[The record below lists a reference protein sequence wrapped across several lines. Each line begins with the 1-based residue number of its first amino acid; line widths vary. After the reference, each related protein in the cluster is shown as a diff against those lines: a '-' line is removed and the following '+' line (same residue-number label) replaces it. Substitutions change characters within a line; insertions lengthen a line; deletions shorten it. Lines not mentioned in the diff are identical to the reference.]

1 MTSVWI
7 RNTPA
12 SAAAVRHFLHEE
24 VEKAGLGY
32 EMADDAALLASE
44 LVGNSIRHAKAL
56 PAGYLNVTWV
66 INDDGVRVQVT
77 DGGGGKRP
85 HLRRVSLADT
95 TGRGLAIVAALA
107 DDWGV
112 DEEPAQTTVW
122 AHLPRTVHQPG

>member
-24 VEKAGLGY
+24 VEKAGLGR

-56 PAGYLNVTWV
+56 PAGYLNVTWL
-66 INDDGVRVQVT
+66 INGGGVRIQVT
-77 DGGGGKRP
+77 DGGGGQRP
-85 HLRRVSLADT
+85 HVRHVSTAST
-95 TGRGLAIVAALA
+95 TGRGLAIVEALA

-112 DEEPAQTTVW
+112 EEEPTQTTVW
-122 AHLPRTVHQPG
+122 AHLPLAVPLPG

>member
-24 VEKAGLGY
+24 VEKAGLGR
-32 EMADDAALLASE
+32 EVADDAALLASE
-44 LVGNSIRHAKAL
+44 LVGNSIRHARAL
-56 PAGYLNVTWV
+56 PAGYLNVTWF
-66 INDDGVRVQVT
+66 INDGGVRVQVT

-85 HLRRVSLADT
+85 QIRRVSLADT
-95 TGRGLAIVAALA
+95 TGRGLAIVEALS

-112 DEEPAQTTVW
+112 DEEPASTTVW
-122 AHLPRTVHQPG
+122 AHLPRPVPK

>member
-24 VEKAGLGY
+24 VEKAGLGTDL
-32 EMADDAALLASE
+32 ADDAALLASE
-44 LVGNSIRHAKAL
+44 LVGNSIRHARAL
-56 PAGYLNVTWV
+56 PAGYLNVTWL
-66 INDDGVRVQVT
+66 INEFGVRVQVT
-77 DGGGGKRP
+77 DGGGGKHPQIRQ
-85 HLRRVSLADT
+85 VSVADT

-112 DEEPAQTTVW
+112 EQEPASTTVW
-122 AHLPRTVHQPG
+122 AHLPRPVSHAG

>member
-24 VEKAGLGY
+24 VEKAGLGRDL
-32 EMADDAALLASE
+32 ADDAALLASE

-56 PAGYLNVTWV
+56 PAGYLNVTWF
-66 INDDGVRVQVT
+66 ISDGGVRVQVT
-77 DGGGGKRP
+77 DGGGAKRP
-85 HLRRVSLADT
+85 HVRHVSPADT

-112 DEEPAQTTVW
+112 DEEPTQTTVW
-122 AHLPRTVHQPG
+122 AHLPRPVHQPG